1 MVADV
6 LNREFYESWFMVVIV
21 ALSEHGEWL
30 ACACDTIG
38 KDSGIDALEE
48 VISEWPDCLIEDLFI
63 LAVLAED
70 SVELEV
76 RLSVILIA
84 NCQGLTVEDGDCL
97 SAAEVVWLFIVE
109 GANPSVH
116 LEGMHCPLLYY

>member
-6 LNREFYESWFMVVIV
+6 LNCELDEARLMVVVI
-21 ALSEHGEWL
+21 AFTEHGKWL
-30 ACACDTIG
+30 ACTCDTIG
-38 KDSGIDALEE
+38 KDCGIDALEE
-48 VISEWPDCLIEDLFI
+48 VISEWPDCLIEDLLI

-70 SVELEV
+70 RVELEV
-76 RLSVILIA
+76 RLSVILIT

-97 SAAEVVWLFIVE
+97 STAEVVWLFIVE

>member
-1 MVADV
+1 M
-6 LNREFYESWFMVVIV
+6 EVVV
-21 ALSEHGEWL
+21 ALPKHGEWL
-30 ACACDTIG
+30 TCACDTIG
-38 KDSGIDALEE
+38 KNSGVDALEE